1 MNQQRKYSQT
11 FLEEL
16 ANSITHA
23 FGLLLSIVAL
33 ITLLTY
39 FNNDEDP
46 WKFISF
52 CIYGSCLIALY
63 LSSTIYHGLQNTKT
77 KAIFKKIDH
86 SAIYLLIAGTYTPVT
101 LIALRESWAI
111 YLLPIIW
118 IMAIIGILVKIFTK
132 RKNEK
137 ISLLFYLGM
146 GWLAIIAIE
155 PLFYTLPIKSFIWI
169 FIGGASYT
177 FGIVFYRWKHLR
189 FHHTIW
195 HIFVLCGSISH
206 FISILY
212 LA

>member
-1 MNQQRKYSQT
+1 MKRYKKYSQT
-11 FLEEL
+11 ILEEI

-23 FGLLLSIVAL
+23 FGLCLSIAGLIILLS
-33 ITLLTY
+33 Y
-39 FNNDEDP
+39 FNNDGDP

-63 LSSTIYHGLQNTKT
+63 LSSTIYHGITHTKT

-118 IMAIIGILVKIFTK
+118 IMAIIGIFVKFFLQ

-137 ISLLFYLGM
+137 ISLLFYLSM
-146 GWLAIIAIE
+146 GWLAIVAIE
-155 PLFYTLPIKSFIWI
+155 PLFYSLPIKSFIWI

-177 FGIVFYRWKHLR
+177 FGVIFYRWNHLPY
-189 FHHTIW
+189 HHTIW
-195 HIFVLCGSISH
+195 HIFVLAGSISH